1 MKKTIIKGTGRYLPT
16 RLVTND
22 DLAEWMDTT
31 DEWIRQRTGIEQ
43 RYWVNAGVSIFQPK
57 AEM

>member
-16 RLVTND
+16 CLVTND

-31 DEWIRQRTGIEQ
+31 DEWIRQRTE
-43 RYWVNAGVSIFQPK
+43 
-57 AEM
+57 